1 MIMTLVTKYGGKNST
16 IPGLRFLLTYVRVRR
31 LFTYR
36 WITWRWLKYIK
47 IQERQLEIAIP
58 KSKTDQHK
66 EGHVVYISRIKSECC
81 PVKYLEVYL
90 QIAKL
95 DISNDNENF
104 LICCIF
110 KTKSGHKVS
119 KTKGFHISEL
129 GKFLKATYQRLRR
142 HSRILV
148 CTVLDQVVH
157 HQQPIT
163 ASQIG
168 WYLNKVVD
176 LQRK

>member
-1 MIMTLVTKYGGKNST
+1 MIKTLVTKYGGKNST

-81 PVKYLEVYL
+81 PVKYLEAYL
-90 QIAKL
+90 KKAKL
-95 DISNDNENF
+95 DVSNDKESR
-104 LICCIF
+104 
-110 KTKSGHKVS
+110 KD
-119 KTKGFHISEL
+119 KGDFI
-129 GKFLKATYQRLRR
+129 
-142 HSRILV
+142 
-148 CTVLDQVVH
+148 
-157 HQQPIT
+157 
-163 ASQIG
+163 
-168 WYLNKVVD
+168 
-176 LQRK
+176 